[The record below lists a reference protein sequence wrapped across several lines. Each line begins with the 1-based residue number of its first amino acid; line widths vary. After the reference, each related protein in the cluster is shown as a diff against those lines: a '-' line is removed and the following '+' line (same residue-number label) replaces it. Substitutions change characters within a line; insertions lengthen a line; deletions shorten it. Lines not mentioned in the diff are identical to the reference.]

1 MTKSARV
8 VAVLSVL
15 SIGGISHVPGVAAQM
30 AKSGDFS
37 GVYGW
42 SFPLSGAVEL
52 EKEHMIWGGASHG
65 AFRNDA
71 GVGFLHGTIVV
82 CTSAGEAAK
91 GAQLHNGGNCVASDK
106 DGDKVFAAWS
116 CSECPNKT
124 AGTLKWTGGTG
135 KYAGVKGAGTYQ
147 ETGLGAGPAGF
158 FSGWSVWKGNYQ
170 LPLST
175 QTLD

>member
-8 VAVLSVL
+8 FAVLSVL
-15 SIGGISHVPGVAAQM
+15 SIGCLSHVPGVAAQM
-30 AKSGDFS
+30 AKSGEFS

-42 SFPLSGAVEL
+42 NFPSSAVVEL
-52 EKEHMIWGGASHG
+52 EKEHIIWGGASTG

-71 GVGFLHGTIVV
+71 GDGFLHGAIEV

-91 GAQLHNGGNCVASDK
+91 GAQLHNAGNCVFSDK
-106 DGDKVFAAWS
+106 DGDKVFAVYS

-124 AGTLKWTGGTG
+124 AGTFKWTGGTG

-147 ETGLGAGPAGF
+147 ETFLGAGPTGF
-158 FSGWSVWKGNYQ
+158 GSGWSVLKGNYQ
-170 LPLST
+170 LP
-175 QTLD
+175 